1 MTIELSISQGVANIR
16 LNRPEKLN
24 SFTDGM
30 WLQLRDH
37 LARCRDDE
45 TIRAVLLSG
54 EGRAFS
60 AGADISG
67 TDKIIERK
75 PGIAGIA
82 QMMEF
87 YGGIVRELYHLPKP
101 TIAAIQGAAVGI
113 AWTIALSCDWLL
125 AAESASFRPAFMGL
139 AKVPEGG
146 FQFLAARQIGEFK
159 ARDVVYRSMPV
170 SGTQAAEM
178 GLATRV
184 VADDVLLDEANALAA
199 QAATLAPLSFKL
211 TKQLFNARSGD
222 FDGFLRSELQA
233 VTVAASTG
241 DAKEGM
247 AAFVEKRPASYSGT

>member
-1 MTIELSISQGVANIR
+1 MTIELSISHGLANIS
-16 LNRPEKLN
+16 LNRPDKLN
-24 SFTDGM
+24 AFTDGM
-30 WLQLRDH
+30 WLQLREH
-37 LARCRDDE
+37 LARCRDDDAV
-45 TIRAVLLSG
+45 RAVLISG

-67 TDKIIERK
+67 VDRVIERK
-75 PGIAGIA
+75 AGIAGIA

-87 YGGIVRELYHLPKP
+87 YSGIMRELYHLPKP
-101 TIAAIQGAAVGI
+101 TIAAVQGATVGI
-113 AWTIALSCDWLL
+113 AWSLALCCDWLL

-146 FQFLAARQIGEFK
+146 FQFLAARQIGDFK
-159 ARDVVYRSMPV
+159 ARDLVYRSTPL
-170 SGTQAAEM
+170 SGAQAAAI

-184 VADDVLLDEANALAA
+184 VADDALRQEAEALAA
-199 QAATLAPLSFKL
+199 QAAGLAPMSFKL
-211 TKQLFNARSGD
+211 TKELFNARSGD

-247 AAFVEKRPASYSGT
+247 AAFVGKRPASYSGT